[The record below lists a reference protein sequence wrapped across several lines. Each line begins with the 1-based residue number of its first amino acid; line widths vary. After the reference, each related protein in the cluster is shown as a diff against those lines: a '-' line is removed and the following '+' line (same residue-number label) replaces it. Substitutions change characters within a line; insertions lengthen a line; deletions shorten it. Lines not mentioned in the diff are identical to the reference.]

1 MAANA
6 AYKKPK
12 QKAAPKS
19 RQAVEKEVE
28 EVVQE
33 RAASKRVRV
42 RKTFHGEDTA
52 SEQPPPKRAKQI
64 KKAQHSLDHLASV
77 VADEVGKPA
86 AAEPTEKPDAPSA
99 EDIQAE
105 MLEMDASDAEP
116 EAPDE
121 DEQQE
126 QGKDKESDE
135 DSDEEDLG
143 MASEDWTLDFLA
155 ALNPDEVI
163 GGTSAQP
170 IYAMTVHQIKAE
182 RRLRGD
188 KKVAKH
194 PNHKP
199 HSKKLLALR
208 AKDSKSEKDREDEAE
223 MNPENW
229 DADEQE
235 EDAKGT
241 RRRWSLHDAAALP
254 LILEHPKAVGMLSLI
269 AKGYEVSK
277 ETKRLDMDE
286 RVKPW
291 PIIAALWS
299 SGEILT
305 SPFANHDTLGL
316 KFMDP
321 NQRYLGWG
329 SEAIKKRYGLLRTA
343 GSVVSPPFSN
353 TGQNDPEALPNY
365 LHFADHII
373 SNRKILQVAAYMPE
387 SICPLRSPHS
397 PPVCCQY
404 SLTIMYGSP
413 NLPIYLR
420 TMPDC
425 AQLNFHAAGL
435 EHLKQ
440 LCRANNLK
448 KTTPGSK
455 VRWFAQWLGCG
466 SHLSV
471 FRQRVLKFAGWSLA
485 LLKSL
490 Q

>member
-1 MAANA
+1 VAANA

-33 RAASKRVRV
+33 RAAPKRVRA
-42 RKTFHGEDTA
+42 RKTFHDEDTA
-52 SEQPPPKRAKQI
+52 SEQPPPKRAKQS

-277 ETKRLDMDE
+277 ETERLDLDE

-299 SGEILT
+299 
-305 SPFANHDTLGL
+305 
-316 KFMDP
+316 
-321 NQRYLGWG
+321 
-329 SEAIKKRYGLLRTA
+329 
-343 GSVVSPPFSN
+343 
-353 TGQNDPEALPNY
+353 
-365 LHFADHII
+365 
-373 SNRKILQVAAYMPE
+373 
-387 SICPLRSPHS
+387 
-397 PPVCCQY
+397 
-404 SLTIMYGSP
+404 
-413 NLPIYLR
+413 
-420 TMPDC
+420 
-425 AQLNFHAAGL
+425 
-435 EHLKQ
+435 
-440 LCRANNLK
+440 
-448 KTTPGSK
+448 
-455 VRWFAQWLGCG
+455 
-466 SHLSV
+466 
-471 FRQRVLKFAGWSLA
+471 
-485 LLKSL
+485 
-490 Q
+490 